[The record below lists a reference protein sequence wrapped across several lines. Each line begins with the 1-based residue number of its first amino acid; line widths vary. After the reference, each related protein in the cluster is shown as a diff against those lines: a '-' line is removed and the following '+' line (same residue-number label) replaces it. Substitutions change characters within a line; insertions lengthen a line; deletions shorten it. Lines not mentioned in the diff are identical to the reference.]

1 MYAPKYVLVMLNF
14 RLAPTEILG
23 SCGRSF
29 ADRQSMV
36 VDEDDRP
43 VSPGQVGEIKVRGLG
58 TTLGYWNKDD
68 ETKNVLYKYPKVS
81 QAAVIGT
88 PDQKWGEIVTA
99 FVVKRK
105 DAEIPEDE
113 LKDFC
118 RNEIAGYKV
127 PKKIFFVDDLPMS
140 ASGKILKYQ
149 LRTKE
154 SL

>member
-1 MYAPKYVLVMLNF
+1 M
-14 RLAPTEILG
+14 
-23 SCGRSF
+23 
-29 ADRQSMV
+29 
-36 VDEDDRP
+36 
-43 VSPGQVGEIKVRGLG
+43 GEVR
-58 TTLGYWNKDD
+58 
-68 ETKNVLYKYPKVS
+68 TKPVLYKYPKVS